1 MNDKLARDMAWR
13 VLINN
18 KVSSLPVDIFEI
30 CRAEGIFLFT
40 YKSAETILKELNIDE
55 QNRDSDAFCF
65 GRFIFYDDTKPL
77 TRQRFSIAHELGHIL
92 LHLADEKYD
101 AERFRKVKDEL
112 PCRTNST
119 ETEANTFA
127 ARILAPLCVL
137 QYLNVSSPEDIAR
150 LCDIGYTAARLRFE
164 RLCKIRARSAKRR
177 REKGFGTFLIEGYER
192 LVLDNFMDY
201 IEKNRLPDRTEIC
214 ELIKKKGENK

>member
-1 MNDKLARDMAWR
+1 MNYKLARDIAWR

-18 KVSSLPVDIFEI
+18 KVSSLPVDVFEI
-30 CRAEGIFLFT
+30 CKAEGIFIFT
-40 YKSAETILKELNIDE
+40 YKSAEAILKELHIEE

-92 LHLADEKYD
+92 LHLTDDKYD
-101 AERFRKVKDEL
+101 ANRFRKVKDEL
-112 PCRTNST
+112 PCRTDST
-119 ETEANTFA
+119 EAEANTFA

-137 QYLNVSSPEDIAR
+137 QYLNVSSPDEIAE
-150 LCDIGYTAARLRFE
+150 LCDIGYTAARVRFE

-192 LVLDNFMDY
+192 LVLDNFKDY
-201 IEKNRLPDRTEIC
+201 IEKNKLPDKRKPSE
-214 ELIKKKGENK
+214 